1 MFEGL
6 RKGKSSKDTLEY
18 YDMNGNRPPELP
30 VEPRW
35 IWVHGYK
42 ALNANMC
49 GYGGFQYEFGKTYKI
64 QEGTEVKM
72 CSNGFH
78 FCLSPRLISQF
89 YKYGRLF
96 KVRALVL
103 ESEFT
108 KAQEWLKE
116 NPRGIRD
123 YDFYSYAYRR
133 TGYPCNYDKLVAK
146 EIEILEEIPIS
157 EARGFFYS
165 AEGVKTDEDYMDFI
179 QYLAEHKDADGWY
192 FQRYMD
198 IIASAGISGTLS
210 KIFYDSV
217 KSTGRK
223 FKIAEYAKGLGETK
237 MSDDMKIYL
246 LTKKVDE
253 LVAEEKK

>member
-1 MFEGL
+1 MFESL

-49 GYGGFQYEFGKTYKI
+49 GYGGFQYELGKTYKI
-64 QEGTEVKM
+64 EDGSEIKM

-78 FCLSPRLISQF
+78 FCLNPRFVSRF
-89 YKYGRLF
+89 YHYGRLF
-96 KVRALVL
+96 KVRALVR
-103 ESEFT
+103 EDEFT
-108 KAQEWLKE
+108 KAKEWMLD
-116 NPRGIRD
+116 NPRGVME
-123 YDFYSYAYRR
+123 YDIYLYGRMR
-133 TGYPCNYDKLVAK
+133 GNEYDKLVAK

-157 EARGFFYS
+157 EARKFFNS
-165 AEGVKTDEDYMDFI
+165 AEGVKTDADYIEFI
-179 QYLAEHKDADGWY
+179 QYLADHKNADGWY
-192 FQRYMD
+192 FQKYMET
-198 IIASAGISGTLS
+198 IAAASISDTLS

-217 KSTGRK
+217 RSTGRK

-253 LVAEEKK
+253 LAMEEKK

>member
-1 MFEGL
+1 MFESL
-6 RKGKSSKDTLEY
+6 RKGKESKATLEY
-18 YDMNGNRPPELP
+18 YDMNKPPEP
-30 VEPRW
+30 PIEPKW

-49 GYGGFQYEFGKTYKI
+49 GYGGFQYELGKIYSIK
-64 QEGTEVKM
+64 EGSEVQM

-78 FCLSPRLISQF
+78 FCLSPRLVSKF

-96 KVRALVL
+96 KVRALVM
-103 ESEFT
+103 ESEFI

-123 YDFYSYAYRR
+123 YGFSARAYGYYS
-133 TGYPCNYDKLVAK
+133 GPVIDYDKLVAK

-157 EARGFFYS
+157 EARKFFYS
-165 AEGVKTDEDYMDFI
+165 VEGAESDEDYLDFI
-179 QYLAEHKDADGWY
+179 NYLANHKDADGWY
-192 FQRYMD
+192 FQKYMD
-198 IIASAGISGTLS
+198 TIASANISDTLS

-223 FKIAEYAKGLGETK
+223 FKIAKYAKGLGETK